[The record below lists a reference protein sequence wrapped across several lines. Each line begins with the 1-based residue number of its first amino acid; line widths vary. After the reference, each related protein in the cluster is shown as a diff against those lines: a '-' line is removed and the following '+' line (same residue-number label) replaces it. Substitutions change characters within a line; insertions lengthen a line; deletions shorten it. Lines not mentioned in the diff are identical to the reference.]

1 LSWGGGLSG
10 QATDIKI
17 ETDELIKTKD
27 RLNEILA
34 KHTGKL
40 KDRIKD
46 DMERNFYMSA
56 EAAREY
62 GIVDEVISPRKLKD
76 LKKK

>member
-1 LSWGGGLSG
+1 MSWGGGLSG